1 MGRKSKIVEL
11 EGNVLKILK
20 AKNIGFT
27 TKDIAIKLKISWN
40 TADKV
45 LSTLRNKNKASC
57 TRYGRVNIWNF
68 IQKVEKEKIHKVVK
82 MALEEDIGPGDIT
95 TMAVIPA
102 DMTSRAELKTNED
115 CIVCGLDVAEQV
127 FLALDENAKL
137 QKMVSDGDRAKS
149 GQLLVEIT
157 GNARALLMGER
168 TALNF
173 LQRLSGIATKTHEL
187 AEKIKNYNV
196 KLLDTRKTTPGM
208 RELEKYAVRCGSG
221 HNHRKGLY
229 DEILIKDNHIKLVGL
244 KNAVLN
250 AKKTGKRV
258 EVEAKTLEEVTEA
271 LDSSADVIMLDN
283 MNMVEMKKAV
293 RAIGDRAIVEVSGG
307 VDESNIGK
315 IASLGVDWISVG
327 ALTHSVKSVDIG
339 LDIEKL

>member
-1 MGRKSKIVEL
+1 MEEEVRKIV
-11 EGNVLKILK
+11 
-20 AKNIGFT
+20 
-27 TKDIAIKLKISWN
+27 
-40 TADKV
+40 
-45 LSTLRNKNKASC
+45 RN
-57 TRYGRVNIWNF
+57 
-68 IQKVEKEKIHKVVK
+68 
-82 MALEEDIGPGDIT
+82 ALDEDVGTGDIT
-95 TMAVIPA
+95 TQSTIPSGTRVRAVI
-102 DMTSRAELKTNED
+102 RAKED
-115 CIVCGLDVAEQV
+115 CIVCGLDVAEIV
-127 FLALDENAKL
+127 FTTLDDGVKFKNAVKDCDA
-137 QKMVSDGDRAKS
+137 VKS
-149 GQLLVEIT
+149 GQTLAEVE
-157 GNARALLMGER
+157 GDARAILTGER

-173 LQRLSGIATKTHEL
+173 LQRLSGIATKTRKM
-187 AEKIKNYNV
+187 AGKINNGKT
-196 KLLDTRKTTPGM
+196 KLLDTRKTTPGL
-208 RELEKYAVRCGSG
+208 RGLEKYAVRCGSG

-258 EVEAKTLEEVTEA
+258 EVETKTIEEVTEA
-271 LDSSADVIMLDN
+271 IDSGADVIMLDN